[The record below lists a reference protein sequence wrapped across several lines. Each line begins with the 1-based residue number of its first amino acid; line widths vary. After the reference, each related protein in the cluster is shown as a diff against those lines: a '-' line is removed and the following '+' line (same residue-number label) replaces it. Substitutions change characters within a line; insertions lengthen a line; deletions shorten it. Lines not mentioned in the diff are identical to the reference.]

1 MPYAEMEEGR
11 QLRRRGG
18 GGVSWRRGF
27 EGGDGAGENRNMVQN
42 RTLSRAF
49 GSFFKGHGVN
59 H

>member
-27 EGGDGAGENRNMVQN
+27 EGGDGAGENRNMVKN
-42 RTLSRAF
+42 RTLLEVFSR
-49 GSFFKGHGVN
+49 GIPGMG
-59 H
+59 